1 VLRDPVFPA
10 TEFEQARQQSIQGLE
25 NQRQQPAAVAS
36 LAMQRH
42 LDPYP
47 AGHPRHVYTVDERLA
62 ALRALTVD
70 EVKKFYG
77 EFYGADVAEMAVVG
91 DFEADAVATLADELF
106 KGWKSQRAVVRLT
119 SLWTDV
125 APINRSFETPDKA
138 NANFNAGMSLPLRQ
152 DDPDY
157 PALVLAN
164 YMIGGDFNSR
174 LTARVR
180 QKEGISYGIGSSL
193 GADVF
198 DKSGTFTISAIAAP
212 ENIARGESAVK
223 EELARALKD
232 GFTADELKVAKQ
244 GWLQSREV
252 TRTEDFSIASS
263 LRAYLYQGR
272 TFTWDADFERK
283 VQALSAD
290 QIVAALR
297 RHIDPAKLT
306 VMKAGDFAKK

>member
-1 VLRDPVFPA
+1 MR
-10 TEFEQARQQSIQGLE
+10 
-25 NQRQQPAAVAS
+25 
-36 LAMQRH
+36 
-42 LDPYP
+42 
-47 AGHPRHVYTVDERLA
+47 
-62 ALRALTVD
+62 
-70 EVKKFYG
+70 
-77 EFYGADVAEMAVVG
+77 
-91 DFEADAVATLADELF
+91 
-106 KGWKSQRAVVRLT
+106 
-119 SLWTDV
+119 
-125 APINRSFETPDKA
+125 
-138 NANFNAGMSLPLRQ
+138 NFNAGMSLPLRQ

-212 ENIARGESAVK
+212 ENIARVESAVK

-272 TFTWDADFERK
+272 TFTVSGTPTSNARFKR
-283 VQALSAD
+283 SRP
-290 QIVAALR
+290 IR
-297 RHIDPAKLT
+297 SSPR
-306 VMKAGDFAKK
+306 